1 MNYLKENTFINK
13 NIFSINKNK
22 FILGKLNLNNNVY
35 YCNCDDKLVFSY
47 KYFFWNCWSKGIKTE
62 NEFLEVNNVFIY
74 DSLVIGIIFPETI
87 LLKIIELINNYLRIG
102 SNPQSSSLQ

>member
-22 FILGKLNLNNNVY
+22 FILGKLNLNNNVD

-47 KYFFWNCWSKGIKTE
+47 KYFFWN
-62 NEFLEVNNVFIY
+62 F
-74 DSLVIGIIFPETI
+74 
-87 LLKIIELINNYLRIG
+87 
-102 SNPQSSSLQ
+102 